1 MIIIELPVV
10 LVNKDKARLQ
20 VDISIDG
27 HNKTVW
33 FEVDRSIKSLC
44 YERSDA
50 FVVALLS
57 YAMRNG
63 DIICKVFGRFV
74 LSNR

>member
-33 FEVDRSIKSLC
+33 FEVTG
-44 YERSDA
+44 
-50 FVVALLS
+50 V
-57 YAMRNG
+57 
-63 DIICKVFGRFV
+63 
-74 LSNR
+74 